1 MPSLHLTGLDDRQF
15 FSARLL
21 RKTEHFTR
29 GEDVLWLFATLA
41 NLAALAILAWRL
53 PRSVRGI
60 GLGRI
65 GTAIIVAL
73 VVLVTEWF
81 VQLPFGIADLWWQHH
96 FGLGPFD
103 IGAWLSS
110 QWAGLLGQSGALLV
124 GITLVVGLAGRFRR
138 WWWLPAGATVVAV
151 TALFAFAGGWLDS
164 SGTHTLRNA
173 QYRQDVARLEA
184 AEHVRGTPVVVQ
196 NVSSFTNQINAFTV
210 GFGAS
215 RHVVLWNT
223 LFDGRLSRRSIDVVI
238 AHELGHVR
246 SGHIKKAIGWSAL
259 TVFPVLAIVT
269 WLLRRRGGLADPVNV
284 PLAFLALAVIVLL
297 TAPLQNAVSRRYE
310 AEADWRALN
319 ATHDPAAAK
328 QLFQSF
334 GKTSLE
340 QPDPGWLDYLWLENH
355 PTLMQRIAMTQAW
368 AARNR

>member
-1 MPSLHLTGLDDRQF
+1 MW
-15 FSARLL
+15 LL
-21 RKTEHFTR
+21 
-29 GEDVLWLFATLA
+29 ATLA
-41 NLAALAILAWRL
+41 NLVALVVLAWRL
-53 PRSVRGI
+53 PRSVRAI

-65 GTAIIVAL
+65 GSAIVVAL

-81 VQLPFGIADLWWQHH
+81 VQLPFGIAGLWWQHH
-96 FGLGPFD
+96 YGLGSFD
-103 IGAWLSS
+103 IGGWLGS
-110 QWAGLLGQSGALLV
+110 QWASLLGQSGALLV

-138 WWWLPAGATVVAV
+138 WWWLPAGATVVGV
-151 TALFAFAGGWLDS
+151 TALFAFTGGWLGS
-164 SGTHTLRNA
+164 SGTHAVRGYHA
-173 QYRQDVARLEA
+173 DVTRIEA
-184 AEHVRGTPVVVQ
+184 AEHVEGTPVVVQ
-196 NVSSFTNQINAFTV
+196 DVSSFTTQINAFTI
-210 GFGAS
+210 GFGPS

-223 LFDGRLSRRSIDVVI
+223 VLDGRLSRRSVDVVI

-259 TVFPVLAIVT
+259 SVFPVLAIVT

-297 TAPLQNAVSRRYE
+297 TTPLQNAVSRRYE

-334 GKTSLE
+334 AKTSLE
-340 QPDPGWLDYLWLENH
+340 QPDPGWLDYAWLENH

-368 AARNR
+368 AARKR